1 MGKEMSIVVS
11 VMLLL
16 LVSLYTTSAMNF
28 DEWCVEHGK
37 VYNGE
42 QERKVRQSVFASN
55 VQLVE
60 KLNRQYNSS
69 GVGFAINHFADLT
82 PQEFRQQVLLPPRPV
97 PSLPT
102 HKYHEFRVTS
112 DREAPDSFD
121 WRDCLQCEGPR

>member
-16 LVSLYTTSAMNF
+16 LVSLYTCTSAMNF

-102 HKYHEFRVTS
+102 ALNTS
-112 DREAPDSFD
+112 TS
-121 WRDCLQCEGPR
+121 Q